1 MPLGENLSFLNPQF
15 ISKENRF
22 RRIDITDIPILVT
35 DRGEIVCIPKS
46 EETFAMA
53 IVGGSGTGKS
63 LVLNRLATSLR
74 FGWDVNVSIMNDV
87 SEETYLWSM
96 PMTHLEFNEFNKF
109 HLNQEPSPAPIFYL
123 YPNTNT
129 VSLPRMAIKARNRL
143 RITIPFAE
151 IIDNLNFYL
160 KGVIHDFDLAKS
172 ELYINDIK
180 EELATCQTPSEIKD
194 VLNEK
199 LPGKDGKSFAG
210 MRIKLMAAFNSLFKE
225 EILDITN
232 PQYPSKLRLVE
243 DNLVTDPFSVLM
255 GAGQIPSL
263 ITSDLQN
270 KNYKSE
276 MMAYYVDSIFRNNL
290 KNFGGKKTFLLF
302 DELRAICERDDDVAA
317 RSIGSVAARG
327 RINQV
332 GLVYCTQYYDKIPNA
347 VKGARLNYC
356 VCFRHS
362 NSEVVGELARDFSI
376 GKKTKEAIMN
386 LKLFEAII
394 MTNQKLVVYD
404 MDDGSKSFEDKP
416 FKGKIFFPV
425 ANHRK
430 P

>member
-1 MPLGENLSFLNPQF
+1 
-15 ISKENRF
+15 
-22 RRIDITDIPILVT
+22 
-35 DRGEIVCIPKS
+35 
-46 EETFAMA
+46 
-53 IVGGSGTGKS
+53 
-63 LVLNRLATSLR
+63 
-74 FGWDVNVSIMNDV
+74 
-87 SEETYLWSM
+87 
-96 PMTHLEFNEFNKF
+96 
-109 HLNQEPSPAPIFYL
+109 
-123 YPNTNT
+123 
-129 VSLPRMAIKARNRL
+129 L

-180 EELATCQTPSEIKD
+180 EELANCQTPSEIKD